1 MRYPLYAALSLALL
15 LAACKPAASAAD
27 AAAAAQAAPAAPAPA
42 PAATKAPEASPTPA
56 PAAAP
61 AAPTPAATV
70 AEPEIAKSFSKDM
83 TYSDLRKRL
92 LGAGW
97 LPLRDPDCRGN
108 VGGEARVCA
117 YLPEVEGCSADGY
130 CKMWFANRE
139 LGLRVRVG
147 TYGPNDRG
155 NTLGNG
161 TATAVRYWEFVG
173 LDAPAAAACP
183 SRDFDQFLT
192 RFAAD
197 PALARQFTAPLV
209 KVIELRS
216 DEDGDVPQPVY
227 VLGSAYRGFNVRY
240 RDGAY
245 HFVYEGQPDKQPLK
259 LNVSKQG
266 ANARLVA
273 YRLNMSEG
281 NSYRFEDKGGCWN
294 LTEDPEPPSP

>member
-1 MRYPLYAALSLALL
+1 MRYPIYTALSLALL

-27 AAAAAQAAPAAPAPA
+27 ATPAPAPAPAVAKAPATAPAPAAAAPAAPA
-42 PAATKAPEASPTPA
+42 
-56 PAAAP
+56 
-61 AAPTPAATV
+61 PAATV
-70 AEPEIAKSFSKDM
+70 AEPEIAKSFSKDI

-97 LPLRDPDCRGN
+97 LPLRDPDCRSN
-108 VGGEARVCA
+108 VGGEARVCT
-117 YLPEVEGCSADGY
+117 YLPEVEGCSSDGY

-173 LDAPAAAACP
+173 VDAPAAAACP
-183 SRDFDQFLT
+183 AGDFDQFLT

-197 PALARQFTAPLV
+197 PALAREFTAPLV
-209 KVIELRS
+209 KVVELRS

-227 VLGSAYRGFNVRY
+227 VLGSAYRGFDVRY
-240 RDGAY
+240 RNGAY
-245 HFVYEGQPDKQPLK
+245 HFVHEGESDKQPLK
-259 LNVSKQG
+259 LSVSRQG
-266 ANARLVA
+266 ANARLVS

-281 NSYRFEDKGGCWN
+281 NSYRFEDKGGCWR